1 MNTIYLRLP
10 QYVAAFYR
18 GRDEEHPLR
27 EQDAV
32 VFCEFSHEHAVL
44 RGGLRLLPVEM
55 QIKAHCYSQRAW
67 HNICN
72 GRRPEG
78 GSRIFVRD
86 AKVWPTSDEVFSLEP
101 TRAVR
106 SNEVRAWKEYTDY
119 LCIGIP
125 TEIVVGGR
133 VRRTN
138 ASYSLGAQDAHTLA
152 RMLCNEFYSSVLD
165 WLIQDRRFCNQN
177 GVRRSR
183 VESIERFL
191 MCYNIPVSQ
200 SNRERETLRRQ
211 INRWLRKAY
220 QLQNDRREF
229 SDAYFKHIT
238 DEEAGAKEAP
248 LTDKEK
254 E

>member
-27 EQDAV
+27 EQDPV
-32 VFCEFSHEHAVL
+32 TFCEFSHEYVVL
-44 RGGLRLLPVEM
+44 STGVRMLPVQE
-55 QIKAHCYSQRAW
+55 QIRAHCYSQRAW
-67 HNICN
+67 RNICN

-78 GSRIFVRD
+78 GGRIFMRD
-86 AKVWPTSDEVFSLEP
+86 ASVWPTSEEVFSLEP
-101 TRAVR
+101 TRDVR
-106 SNEVRAWKEYTDY
+106 SNEVRAWKENTDY

-125 TEIVVGGR
+125 GEIVTGGR
-133 VRRTN
+133 VHRTN
-138 ASYSLGAQDAHTLA
+138 GSYSLNTADARTLS
-152 RMLCNEFYSSVLD
+152 RLLCNEFYSSVLD

-177 GVRRSR
+177 GVQRSR

-191 MCYNIPVSQ
+191 LCFNIPVSQ

-220 QLQNDRREF
+220 KLQNDRRQF
-229 SDAYFKHIT
+229 SDAYFEHIT
-238 DEEAGAKEAP
+238 DHERGNKETR
-248 LTDKEK
+248 LIDSDE
-254 E
+254 